1 MNLPFKIID
10 RYIMKKFILTFF
22 LALVL
27 IIGIVIIFDISE
39 KIDDFVSN
47 SAPLKAIV
55 FNYYVNFIP
64 YFMNMF
70 SPLFVFIT
78 VIFFTSRMASNTE
91 IVAILS
97 GGISYGRMMVPFLTS
112 ALLIATLSLSLNL
125 WVIPRAN
132 ADRLKFEAK
141 YIKHHNVY
149 KRNDI
154 HYQIAPGEFVY
165 VQSFSEW
172 NKTAYR
178 FTLETIDGG
187 RMMSKLSAE
196 SATWDSTN
204 GAWKLRN
211 YFLRDFKSGMG
222 DVVKA
227 GPQMDT
233 VIPLT
238 IVDFYRN
245 EKTVQSL
252 PAQALNE
259 LIATQKMRGDS
270 SVIHAQIEKHT
281 RLAMPFSAI
290 ILTIMGVSLSSRKK
304 RGGTGWNIG
313 VGIALAFSYILF
325 QRFAQMFVMTGS
337 MSPALAMWLP
347 NFLYAII
354 AAILVKLAPK

>member
-1 MNLPFKIID
+1 
-10 RYIMKKFILTFF
+10 
-22 LALVL
+22 
-27 IIGIVIIFDISE
+27 
-39 KIDDFVSN
+39 
-47 SAPLKAIV
+47 
-55 FNYYVNFIP
+55 
-64 YFMNMF
+64 MF

-78 VIFFTSRMASNTE
+78 VIFFTSRMAANTE

-97 GGISYGRMMVPFLTS
+97 GGISYSRMMVPFLTS
-112 ALLIATLSLSLNL
+112 ALMIAALSLALNL

-132 ADRLKFEAK
+132 AERIAFEAK
-141 YIKHHNVY
+141 YIKHHNDY

-154 HYQIAPGEFVY
+154 HYQLAPGEFVY

-172 NKTAYR
+172 NKTAYK

-187 RMMSKLSAE
+187 RMISKLSAE
-196 SATWDSTN
+196 SAAWDSTK

-211 YFLRDFKSGMG
+211 YFLRDFKNGMG

-227 GPQMDT
+227 GQQMDT

-238 IVDFYRN
+238 IIDFYRN

-252 PAQALNE
+252 PAKALNE

-281 RLAMPFSAI
+281 RMAMPFSAI

-304 RGGTGWNIG
+304 RGGIGWNIG

-325 QRFAQMFVMTGS
+325 QRFSQMFVMTGV
-337 MSPALAMWLP
+337 MAPALAMWLP
-347 NFLYAII
+347 NVLYAGI
-354 AAILVKLAPK
+354 AAVLVKLAPK